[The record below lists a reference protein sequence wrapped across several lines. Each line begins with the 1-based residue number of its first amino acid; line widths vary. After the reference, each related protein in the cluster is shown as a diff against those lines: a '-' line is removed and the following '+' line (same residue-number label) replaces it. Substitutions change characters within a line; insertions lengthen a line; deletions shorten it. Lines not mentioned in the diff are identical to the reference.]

1 VTAADGDGAEPRTE
15 APGSGASGGSGAGLG
30 LPVTFRP
37 VVTRVV
43 LVATAI
49 ALVTALSTVAALM
62 PHDGAAPWSGGDRI
76 SVVVTSLLIAAVL
89 LLLAR
94 PKAVADPAGLTV
106 VNLVVKRR
114 LEWPEVVRVN
124 LRSGDAWVQL
134 DLSDGTTLA
143 VMAIQPGLAR
153 DRALRDA
160 RRLSALAEELGEAR
174 GTAATG
180 PR

>member
-1 VTAADGDGAEPRTE
+1 VTAADGQGAGHPAEP
-15 APGSGASGGSGAGLG
+15 AGPGAGSG

-37 VVTRVV
+37 IVTRVV
-43 LVATAI
+43 LAGTAI
-49 ALVTALSTVAALM
+49 ALLAVFSTVAVLM
-62 PHDGAAPWSGGDRI
+62 PHDGAAPWSTGDRVT
-76 SVVVTSLLIAAVL
+76 VVVTGMLIAAVL

-106 VNLVVKRR
+106 VNLIVKRR
-114 LEWPEVVRVN
+114 LEWPQVVRVN
-124 LRSGDAWVQL
+124 LRSGDAWVHL

-143 VMAIQPGLAR
+143 VMAIQPGLAKG
-153 DRALRDA
+153 RAVRDA

-174 GTAATG
+174 GTADAG